1 MKRTIALAV
10 LSWWLPASVVVAEE
24 PPQSTSTFYR
34 ENLLRNGS
42 FEEGLKFW
50 TKRLGARQDGDV
62 IESILE
68 IDSKTAQEGAQSV
81 TVYGNSLTTRW
92 HALESENVTLEH
104 GQRYRLAG
112 WIKSENVTRETGQY
126 ANSNFYIQ
134 FRDKNGKVVDSGMS
148 PVRVTARVVGT
159 SAWHEVDLTF
169 TAPENADFVRVGL
182 ALTMSGQAWFDNVRL
197 SKAEEFTWFRKDTQR
212 FLYMSQDEGVPNP
225 ETAAANEAY
234 FERVAKSLDMP
245 FGKRIRY
252 FKYTSVEEKKRITG
266 NDAEAH
272 VEGDDLHAL
281 SWNDRRDVAY
291 LIVSRLGP
299 SHPFLVR
306 GATYYLEQSAA
317 GGDPHHGAKELM
329 KINAIPPLAVL
340 MDPGSFSQL
349 PEAAQK
355 FIPMS
360 FAAFL
365 IEKYGMEQFKK
376 LYPFASPEEARAGVA
391 SRFQTVY
398 MNPMPVV
405 DAEWRAML
413 NSTKP

>member
-1 MKRTIALAV
+1 MSS
-10 LSWWLPASVVVAEE
+10 LSVSAE

-34 ENLLRNGS
+34 ENLLQNGS
-42 FEEGLKFW
+42 FEEGLKYW
-50 TKRLGARQDGDV
+50 TKRLGARQDGEV

-68 IDSKTAQEGAQSV
+68 IDSRTAQDGAQSI

-92 HALESENVTLEH
+92 TALESENVTLEH

-112 WIKSENVTRETGQY
+112 WIKSENVTREPGQY
-126 ANSNFYIQ
+126 PNSNFYIQ
-134 FRDKNGKVVDSGMS
+134 FRDKEGKVVDSGAS
-148 PVRVTARVVGT
+148 PVRVTARVVGN
-159 SAWHEVDLTF
+159 SSWHEVDLTF

-197 SKAEEFTWFRKDTQR
+197 SKAEEFTWFRKDTPR
-212 FLYMSQDEGVPNP
+212 FLYMSQDEAVPNA
-225 ETAAANEAY
+225 ETTASNDAY
-234 FERVAKSLDMP
+234 FERVAKTLELP
-245 FGKRIRY
+245 VGKRIRY
-252 FKYTSVEEKKRITG
+252 FKYASVEDKKRITG

-281 SWNDRRDVAY
+281 SWNDRRNVAF

-306 GATYYLEQSAA
+306 GATYYLEQSAT
-317 GGDPHHGAKELM
+317 GGDLHHGAKELI

-340 MDPGSFSQL
+340 MDPGSYSQL

-360 FAAFL
+360 FVAYL
-365 IEKYGMEQFKK
+365 IDKYGTEQFKK
-376 LYPFASPEEARAGVA
+376 LYPFASPEQAMTEVA

-398 MNPMPVV
+398 MNSMPVV

-413 NSTKP
+413 NPPKP

>member
-1 MKRTIALAV
+1 MIRSITLLA
-10 LSWWLPASVVVAEE
+10 LSWGTISTVATAEE
-24 PPQSTSTFYR
+24 PPKSTSMFYR
-34 ENLLRNGS
+34 ENLLLNGS
-42 FEEGLKFW
+42 FEEGLKHW
-50 TKRLGARQDGDV
+50 TKRLGARQDGEV
-62 IESILE
+62 MESILE
-68 IDSKTAQEGAQSV
+68 IDAKTAQEGTKSV
-81 TVYGNSLTTRW
+81 TIYGNSLTTRW
-92 HALESENVTLEH
+92 SALESENVTLEQ

-112 WIKSENVTRETGQY
+112 WIKSENVTRDTGQY

-134 FRDKNGKVVDSGMS
+134 FRDKDGKVVESGTS

-169 TAPENADFVRVGL
+169 TAPENAAFVRVGL

-197 SKAEEFTWFRKDTQR
+197 AKAEEFTWFRKDTQR
-212 FLYMSQDEGVPNP
+212 FLYMSQDEAVPNP
-225 ETAAANEAY
+225 ETTAANEAY

-252 FKYTSVEEKKRITG
+252 FKYTSAEEKKRITG
-266 NDAEAH
+266 SDAEAH

-281 SWNDRRDVAY
+281 SWNDRRNVAY

-306 GATYYLEQSAA
+306 GVTHLLEQSAA
-317 GGDPHHGAKELM
+317 GGDLHYGAKELI

-360 FAAFL
+360 FAAYL
-365 IEKYGMEQFKK
+365 IEKYGMDQFKK
-376 LYPFASPEEARAGVA
+376 LYPFGSPEEATAEVS

-398 MNPMPVV
+398 MNRMPVV

-413 NSTKP
+413 NPPKP